1 MKVMAA
7 HGATGILL
15 YLDWRRAVLCWV
27 IPYIFGA
34 DAIVTMSLDE
44 RFIQSSRGWNMLAL
58 VLVRE

>member
-44 RFIQSSRGWNMLAL
+44 RFIQSWNMLEL